1 MQKTKPQ
8 EASNARTPDGATPQ
22 FKNNPKVD
30 EKIDTWIKDNP
41 ERWKFFHSLP
51 PERMGRMLVLNEI
64 NNYERRQKMNNGI
77 LKKLEQNPE
86 AKAAYETLV
95 KSLPEDQRERAM
107 VSIARQTMRVTAPRQ
122 TQAKAQAPGVG
133 VGM

>member
-1 MQKTKPQ
+1 MP
-8 EASNARTPDGATPQ
+8 ATPITLTQ
-22 FKNNPKVD
+22 YGLIAENRWREFRPKIPK
-30 EKIDTWIKDNP
+30 EL
-41 ERWKFFHSLP
+41 EAP
-51 PERMGRMLVLNEI
+51 PPRMLVLNEV

-77 LKKLEQNPE
+77 LKKLDENPE

-107 VSIARQTMRVTAPRQ
+107 ISVARQTMRITAPRQ
-122 TQAKAQAPGVG
+122 TQAKAQAPAVG

>member
-8 EASNARTPDGATPQ
+8 EASNARTPDGAAPQ
-22 FKNNPKVD
+22 YKNNPKVD
-30 EKIDTWIKDNP
+30 DKIDTWIKDNP
-41 ERWKFFHSLP
+41 DRWNFFRSLP
-51 PERMGRMLVLNEI
+51 PERMARMLVLNEI

-77 LKKLEQNPE
+77 LTKLEQNPE

-107 VSIARQTMRVTAPRQ
+107 ISIARQTLRVTTPRQ
-122 TQAKAQAPGVG
+122 GQAKAQTTAPGVR
-133 VGM
+133 V

>member
-1 MQKTKPQ
+1 MQKTKTQ

-30 EKIDTWIKDNP
+30 EKIDTWIRDNP

-51 PERMGRMLVLNEI
+51 PERMARMLVLNEV
-64 NNYERRQKMNNGI
+64 NNFERRQKMNNGI
-77 LKKLEQNPE
+77 MAKLEQNPE
-86 AKAAYETLV
+86 AKAAFETLV

-107 VSIARQTMRVTAPRQ
+107 ISIARQTLRITTPRQ
-122 TQAKAQAPGVG
+122 SQQKAPTQGVS
-133 VGM
+133 VRA

>member
-1 MQKTKPQ
+1 MQKTKTP
-8 EASNARTPDGATPQ
+8 EAVKAQSPNGDAPQ
-22 FKNNPKVD
+22 FKSNPKVD

-41 ERWKFFHSLP
+41 ERWKFFRSLP
-51 PERMGRMLVLNEI
+51 PERMGRMLVLNEV

-107 VSIARQTMRVTAPRQ
+107 ISIARQTMRVTAPRPA
-122 TQAKAQAPGVG
+122 QAKAQAPAVG

>member
-1 MQKTKPQ
+1 MLKTKPQ
-8 EASNARTPDGATPQ
+8 EAPNARTPDGVQ

-41 ERWKFFHSLP
+41 ERWKFFKSLP
-51 PERMGRMLVLNEI
+51 PERMARMLVLNEV
-64 NNYERRQKMNNGI
+64 NTYERRQKMNNGI
-77 LKKLEQNPE
+77 LAKLEQNPE

-107 VSIARQTMRVTAPRQ
+107 ISLARQTLRVTTPRQ
-122 TQAKAQAPGVG
+122 NQPKAPAPGMSVRA
-133 VGM
+133 